1 MKILITG
8 ANGFIGKNLIVEL
21 KNKGYQDLYLCS
33 RNTTQAEL
41 EQYTSDCDF
50 MFHLAG
56 INRPLTEEEF
66 HTGNVQF
73 TEILLQLLKK
83 QNNAAPII
91 FASSKQAMQEN
102 AYGKSKL
109 SAEEA
114 LLEHEKEIPNKV
126 FIYRLSNVFG
136 KWCKPNYNSVVAT
149 FCHNIANDLPIQ
161 IHNESSELNLIYI
174 DDILEEWLSVLEGV
188 SVRPA
193 QDKRYYIH
201 IIHQITLG
209 KLAEMIQGFK
219 DSRKNLQAPDMSDS
233 LVKKLYS
240 TYLTYLPE
248 EAFSYPLKMNVDQRG
263 SFTEILK
270 SESFGQV
277 SVNISKPG
285 ITKGNH
291 WHHTKTEKF
300 LVVSGQGIIR
310 FRKLV
315 SDDSSEEE
323 QRIIEYHVSGEK
335 LEVLD
340 IPPGYTHNITNLG
353 TNDMVT
359 IMWANESFNQDKPD
373 TYFLEV

>member
-21 KNKGYQDLYLCS
+21 KNKGYQDLYLCA
-33 RNTTQAEL
+33 RNTTAAEL

-50 MFHLAG
+50 VFHLAG

-73 TEILLQLLKK
+73 TETLLQLLKK
-83 QNNAAPII
+83 QNNKAPII

-109 SAEEA
+109 SAEQA
-114 LLEHEKEIPNKV
+114 LLEYEKEAPDKV

-149 FCHNIANDLPIQ
+149 FCHNIAHDLSIQ

-174 DDILEEWLSVLEGV
+174 DDIIEEWISLLEGV
-188 SVRPA
+188 TIRPA
-193 QDKRYYIH
+193 LDHRYYIH
-201 IIHQITLG
+201 TIHQTTLG
-209 KLAEMIQGFK
+209 KLAEIIESFK
-219 DSRKNLQAPDMSDS
+219 ESRRNLQASDMSDA

-248 EAFSYPLKMNVDQRG
+248 EEFSYPLKMNVDQRG

-270 SESFGQV
+270 ADSFGQV

-315 SDDSSEEE
+315 TDDCTEEE
-323 QRIIEYHVSGEK
+323 QQILEYYVSGEK
-335 LEVLD
+335 LEVID
-340 IPPGYTHNITNLG
+340 IPPGYTHNITNIG
-353 TNDMVT
+353 TSDLVT